1 MNDRSLLFVDELF
14 GRVVQIRDVETEK
27 VKTDMRDFKCEY
39 CGHPDDGSEK
49 NVVINEDLNTNES
62 TTTDKADKD
71 KE

>member
-39 CGHPDDGSEK
+39 CGHPDGGSEK

>member
-14 GRVVQIRDVETEK
+14 GCVVQIRDVETGK
-27 VKTDMRDFKCEY
+27 VKTDMRGFKCEN
-39 CGHPDDGSEK
+39 CGRPDSGSEK
-49 NVVINEDLNTNES
+49 NVVINEDMNTNES